1 MATTL
6 TQRKAYRL
14 RVKRSVCRKKGFS
27 ACKKQQSC
35 KNTRRS
41 AKRKQ
46 YCRRKSNTH
55 RS

>member
-6 TQRKAYRL
+6 AQRKAYRI
-14 RVKRSVCRKKGFS
+14 RGKSSMCRKKGFS
-27 ACKKQQSC
+27 ACKKQKNC

-46 YCRRKSNTH
+46 YCRRKTNAR